1 MKKSINVL
9 AFPPNLSTKELFQ
22 LAKEAGLDGVEVIIG
37 EKANPPYTLSLSISE
52 EEAKEFKKE
61 AEKAGI
67 MLGTTLPGFHWQVR
81 LTHPDP
87 AIREKSIEL
96 TKICLRINRWLGAD
110 VLLLVPGTVSPE
122 EPYDVAIERAREGI
136 KQLIEEAEKNK
147 VYIGVENVWN
157 KMFMSPLEMRDFI
170 DSFQNEWV
178 GAYFDVG
185 NVLNFGF
192 PEQWIRI
199 LGKRIK
205 AVHVKDF
212 RLSAGNIHGFVN
224 LLEGDVNWPEV
235 SKALKEINYQ
245 GFITAEL
252 PAYKFHPELL
262 IFETAKALEAI
273 IKG

>member
-1 MKKSINVL
+1 MKKSINVW
-9 AFPPNLSTKELFQ
+9 AFPPKLSTKELFQ

-37 EKANPPYTLSLSISE
+37 EQANPPYTLSLSITE
-52 EEAKEFKKE
+52 EEAKEFRKE

-81 LTHPDP
+81 LTSPDP
-87 AIREKSIEL
+87 AMREKSIEL
-96 TKICLRINRWLGAD
+96 TKVCLRINRWLGAD

-136 KQLIEEAEKNK
+136 KQLIDEAEKNK

-170 DSFQNEWV
+170 DSFQSEWV

>member
-1 MKKSINVL
+1 
-9 AFPPNLSTKELFQ
+9 
-22 LAKEAGLDGVEVIIG
+22 
-37 EKANPPYTLSLSISE
+37 
-52 EEAKEFKKE
+52 
-61 AEKAGI
+61 
-67 MLGTTLPGFHWQVR
+67 
-81 LTHPDP
+81 
-87 AIREKSIEL
+87 
-96 TKICLRINRWLGAD
+96 
-110 VLLLVPGTVSPE
+110 
-122 EPYDVAIERAREGI
+122 
-136 KQLIEEAEKNK
+136 
-147 VYIGVENVWN
+147 
-157 KMFMSPLEMRDFI
+157 MSPLEMRDFI
-170 DSFQNEWV
+170 DSFQSEWV

-273 IKG
+273 IEG

>member
-52 EEAKEFKKE
+52 EESKEFRKE

-87 AIREKSIEL
+87 AMREKSIEL

-170 DSFQNEWV
+170 DSFQSEWV

>member
-1 MKKSINVL
+1 MKKSINVW
-9 AFPPNLSTKELFQ
+9 AFPQNLSTKELFQ

-52 EEAKEFKKE
+52 EEAKEFRKE

-81 LTHPDP
+81 LTSPDP
-87 AIREKSIEL
+87 AMREKSIEL

-136 KQLIEEAEKNK
+136 KQLIDEAEKNK

>member
-1 MKKSINVL
+1 MKKSINVW

-37 EKANPPYTLSLSISE
+37 EKANPPYTLSLTISE
-52 EEAKEFKKE
+52 QEAKEFRKE

-81 LTHPDP
+81 LTSPDP
-87 AIREKSIEL
+87 AMREKSIEQ
-96 TKICLRINRWLGAD
+96 TKVCLRINRWLGAD

-122 EPYDVAIERAREGI
+122 EPYDVAIERARESI
-136 KQLIEEAEKNK
+136 KQLIGEAEKNK
-147 VYIGVENVWN
+147 VFIGVENVWN

-170 DSFQNEWV
+170 DSLRSEWV

-199 LGKRIK
+199 LGQRIK
-205 AVHVKDF
+205 AIHVKDF

-262 IFETAKALEAI
+262 IFETAKALKAI
-273 IKG
+273 IQG

>member
-1 MKKSINVL
+1 MKKSINVW
-9 AFPPNLSTKELFQ
+9 AFPPKLSTKELFQ

-37 EKANPPYTLSLSISE
+37 EQANPPYTLSLSITE
-52 EEAKEFKKE
+52 EEAKEFRKE

-87 AIREKSIEL
+87 AIREKSIEQ

-136 KQLIEEAEKNK
+136 KQLIDEAEKNK

-170 DSFQNEWV
+170 DSFQSEWV

-235 SKALKEINYQ
+235 SKALKEIDYQ